1 MDIKIRPLR
10 ADEVNCR
17 IDQCCDGKARFLLYV
32 DSRACRKVLDETFGI
47 FGWQDTYTEIK
58 DALYCTIQIWDSEKR
73 QWISKQDCGTP
84 SSAQKVKGEASDAF
98 KRACFNLGIGRELY
112 IKIPIYIPIDTIE
125 KAGDNGRMKYEPKNK
140 YLSFAVARIETNSR
154 TQKIKYLCI
163 VNAKRERVFE
173 WGFSDYPYVNDELE
187 RARDALISYC
197 EDYADLVGCET
208 EQAFKA
214 AFRGCEN
221 DGKGYAAAILTIKAK
236 IQEAKEAA
244 EKAQEAERT
253 A

>member
-32 DSRACRKVLDETFGI
+32 DSRACRKGLDETFGI

-112 IKIPIYIPIDTIE
+112 TKIPIYIPIDTIE

-173 WGFSDYPYVNDELE
+173 CGFYDYP
-187 RARDALISYC
+187 
-197 EDYADLVGCET
+197 
-208 EQAFKA
+208 
-214 AFRGCEN
+214 
-221 DGKGYAAAILTIKAK
+221 
-236 IQEAKEAA
+236 
-244 EKAQEAERT
+244 
-253 A
+253 